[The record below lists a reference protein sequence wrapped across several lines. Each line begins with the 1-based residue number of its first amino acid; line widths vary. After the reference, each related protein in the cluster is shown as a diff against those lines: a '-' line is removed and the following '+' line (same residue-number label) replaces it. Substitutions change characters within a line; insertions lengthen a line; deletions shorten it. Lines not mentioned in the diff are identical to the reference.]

1 MQQGVGSGSMTSSR
15 FAVTAHAICCDYRLT
30 PTLSPCVLSF
40 VPAVCVTHPLLLQY
54 CQANA
59 DARANKALG
68 RGSSV
73 NLSFMW

>member
-1 MQQGVGSGSMTSSR
+1 MLTWLSVLC
-15 FAVTAHAICCDYRLT
+15 AACCPTA
-30 PTLSPCVLSF
+30 PV
-40 VPAVCVTHPLLLQY
+40 LQY
-54 CQANA
+54 CQANI